1 MSLLMYLTISQ
12 ISNIAAHFSV
22 SFRMSQEQRETE
34 NKSFLKRAEICKVGD
49 VSPTFLGVSE
59 RNRQGFAKARTPF
72 CTAGPLTGSASHGL
86 DSGQNTKTFPLIW
99 EQWHCSPAHWEF
111 PLRETKPRHLSTNHC
126 FA

>member
-49 VSPTFLGVSE
+49 VSPTFLEVKGIDKALQKRAPPSAQLARSLALLPTVLT
-59 RNRQGFAKARTPF
+59 QGRIQKR
-72 CTAGPLTGSASHGL
+72 S
-86 DSGQNTKTFPLIW
+86 
-99 EQWHCSPAHWEF
+99 
-111 PLRETKPRHLSTNHC
+111 R
-126 FA
+126 